1 MKAKLA
7 ALDLKFQLVG
17 VLVGLLILGLIGHTL
32 LVSPAGATAA
42 KLQQQIDNE
51 RIQVYRR
58 QALLRSGQHPPTIQ
72 VADIFRLARAMPD
85 REDMP
90 GIILTLSQVAQSAGI
105 KFDLI
110 EPAPG
115 DTTAGASYQTRRIHL
130 RFNGDFYGLSDF
142 LFRLRSLV
150 AVRDG
155 KLLADGRLFNVDTLT
170 FNMQNAAF
178 PKIQAELYVQAY
190 IYGGA
195 TATSTTTTPTPSGS
209 APAGS
214 TTTTG
219 TTPSGTTPSGP
230 PPTTPPATSATGAT
244 ALGAH

>member
-7 ALDLKFQLVG
+7 ALDLKIQLGG
-17 VLVGLLILGLIGHTL
+17 VVLLL
-32 LVSPAGATAA
+32 LVLGFVGHMMVVSPVGAQAA
-42 KLQQQIDNE
+42 KLQQQIDDQ
-51 RIQVYRR
+51 RTQVYRR
-58 QALLRSGQHPPTIQ
+58 KALLKSGQHPPTIQ

-110 EPAPG
+110 EPVLGQAP
-115 DTTAGASYQTRRIHL
+115 TTGGSYETRRIHL

-170 FNMQNAAF
+170 FNMLNAQF
-178 PKIQAELYVQAY
+178 PKIQAELFVQAY

-195 TATSTTTTPTPSGS
+195 AAASTTPVAPATGTATPTDTTTT
-209 APAGS
+209 AG
-214 TTTTG
+214 T
-219 TTPSGTTPSGP
+219 P
-230 PPTTPPATSATGAT
+230 PPTTPPTTSPTGAT
-244 ALGAH
+244 ALGAN

>member
-7 ALDLKFQLVG
+7 ALDVKLQLAG
-17 VLVGLLILGLIGHTL
+17 VLIGLLMLGIAGHTL
-32 LVSPAGATAA
+32 VVSPVGATAA

-51 RIQVYRR
+51 RVQVYRR

-90 GIILTLSQVAQSAGI
+90 GIILTLSQVAQEAGI

-110 EPAPG
+110 EPVVGQPAV
-115 DTTAGASYQTRRIHL
+115 ANASYETRRIHL

-170 FNMQNAAF
+170 FNMQNATF
-178 PKIQAELYVQAY
+178 PKIQAELYVQSY
-190 IYGGA
+190 IYKGA
-195 TATSTTTTPTPSGS
+195 AAASTTPTTTPSATTP
-209 APAGS
+209 AA
-214 TTTTG
+214 TG
-219 TTPSGTTPSGP
+219 TTTATTPSGP